1 MAERLYSPQL
11 SADVVRALYREARSR
26 RMPMTRVADT
36 LLREQL
42 HGRGDDRGTS
52 SIVRESSPAQSD

>member
-26 RMPMTRVADT
+26 HIPMTRLADT
-36 LLREQL
+36 LLRERL
-42 HGRGDDRGTS
+42 HELGSEGGIS
-52 SIVRESSPAQSD
+52 SVVRELPPDQPD